1 MMRSVDIA
9 VVGGGP
15 AGAAAAA
22 GLAAAGRE
30 VLLIERTAGPH
41 HKVCGEFLSAET
53 CDWLVRLGIDA
64 HALGGVPID
73 TLSLRGKGRDRAV
86 ALPFQALSL
95 SRYRLDESLL
105 ERAAERGA
113 RLARGTDVRAV
124 ERRGSGWRLQCGG
137 GAIVE
142 CRHLVLATGK
152 RAMRGAGDARD
163 RSMGGLKMHL
173 RPAASTGRALAGRVE
188 LCMAG
193 GGYAGL
199 ELVEEGIANLCLLLP
214 RAVVAGLD
222 PGWAPL
228 RDFLIAQSPCLGER
242 LDGAEPLWASPMAV
256 VCPVGGHVGPA
267 AAASDGAFRVGDCLA
282 HIPPFTGDGIAIAL
296 CSAELAVEHIR
307 VGADAAAYAA
317 AARWTIAPPIRRAG
331 AVSWLV
337 GRTAGRAIL
346 SAAARMPGVLRVIAR
361 KTRIASPAPR

>member
-1 MMRSVDIA
+1 MTRSVDIA

-22 GLAAAGRE
+22 GLAGAGRE
-30 VLLIERTAGPH
+30 VLLIERTVGLH

-53 CDWLVRLGIDA
+53 CDEFARLDIDA
-64 HALGGVPID
+64 RALGAVPID
-73 TLSLRGKGRDRAV
+73 TLSLRGQGRDRDV
-86 ALPFQALSL
+86 ALPFRALSL
-95 SRYRLDESLL
+95 SRFRLDEALL

-113 RLARGTDVRAV
+113 RLQRGTDVRAV
-124 ERRGSGWRLQCGG
+124 ERLASGWRLQCGD
-137 GAIVE
+137 GAIIE

-152 RAMRGAGDARD
+152 RTVRGAGDGRD
-163 RSMGGLKMHL
+163 RSMVGLKMHL
-173 RPAASTGRALAGRVE
+173 RPAARTARALAGRVE

-199 ELVEEGIANLCLLLP
+199 ELVEDGIANLCLLLP
-214 RAVVAGLD
+214 RAVVVGLD

-228 RDFLIAQSPCLGER
+228 RDFLIARSPRLGER
-242 LDGAEPLWASPMAV
+242 LDGAAPLWARPIAV

-267 AAASDGAFRVGDCLA
+267 ATASDGAFRVGDRLA

-296 CSAELAVEHIR
+296 TSAALAVEHIR
-307 VGADAAAYAA
+307 AGADAVAYAA
-317 AARWTIAPPIRRAG
+317 AARRTIAPPVRRAG

-346 SAAARMPGVLRVIAR
+346 SMAARMPGVLRAIAR
-361 KTRIASPAPR
+361 ETRIAHPAPR

>member
-1 MMRSVDIA
+1 MTRSVDIA
-9 VVGGGP
+9 IVGGGP
-15 AGAAAAA
+15 AGAAAAI

-30 VLLIERTAGPH
+30 VLLVERTEGPH
-41 HKVCGEFLSAET
+41 HKVCGEFLSVET
-53 CDWLVRLGIDA
+53 CDELARLGVDA
-64 HALGGVPID
+64 RALGSVPID
-73 TLSLRGKGRDRAV
+73 TLSLRGQGRDRTV
-86 ALPFQALSL
+86 ALPFRALSL
-95 SRYRLDESLL
+95 SRYRLDEALL

-124 ERRGSGWRLQCGG
+124 DRLDNGWRLQCSD
-137 GAIVE
+137 GAVVE

-152 RAMRGAGDARD
+152 RTVRGAGDARD
-163 RSMGGLKMHL
+163 RSMVGLKMHL
-173 RPAASTGRALAGRVE
+173 RPSAHTARALAGRVE

-199 ELVEEGIANLCLLLP
+199 ELVENGIANLCLLLP

-222 PGWAPL
+222 PGWASL
-228 RDFLIAQSPCLGER
+228 RDFLIARSACLGER
-242 LDGAEPLWASPMAV
+242 LDGAEPRWARPMAV

-267 AAASDGAFRVGDCLA
+267 AAASDGAFRIGDRLA

-296 CSAELAVEHIR
+296 CSAALAVEHFQA
-307 VGADAAAYAA
+307 GADAAAYAA
-317 AARWTIAPPIRRAG
+317 AARRTIAPPVRRAG

-346 SAAARMPGVLRVIAR
+346 SLAARMPGVLSAIAR
-361 KTRIASPAPR
+361 ETRIVSRAPR